1 MDTEGLGGFVLKF
14 LEISIFAIGAHFCD
28 KGRDF
33 TFKCTLLQ
41 VFIKSS
47 HDLPQLLKLLAEL
60 LHVKLH
66 RCTWG
71 HYLLIQFVVI
81 IVKGEPLE
89 MSFNSCNI

>member
-1 MDTEGLGGFVLKF
+1 VDTEGLGGFVLKF
-14 LEISIFAIGAHFCD
+14 LEVSIFAIGAHLCD

-41 VFIKSS
+41 VFVKSS

-66 RCTWG
+66 RCTRG